1 MANKNITKTFSAN
14 PKELE
19 RKWYLVDATD
29 LVLGRMA
36 VIVADILRG
45 KNKPIFTPNQDCGD
59 FVVIINAE
67 KVYMTGN
74 KYEDKKYIHHT
85 DFPGGLKETTAKKIM
100 TGKFP
105 ERIIEQAIETMI
117 TRNALGREV
126 IKKLFVYSG
135 SENPHSAQKPE
146 LLNIKAM
153 SPKNSKRN

>member
-1 MANKNITKTFSAN
+1 MKSFSAN

-19 RKWYLVDATD
+19 RKWYLIDATD

-59 FVVIINAE
+59 FVVIINAN
-67 KVYMTGN
+67 KVYMTGH

-126 IKKLFVYSG
+126 MRKLFVYSG
-135 SENPHSAQKPE
+135 SKNPHSAQKPE
-146 LLNIKAM
+146 LLDVKAM